1 MSLVSVHPLFPGYA
15 CYMLNPQQPFSLT
28 WTGHPPSLCRGGR
41 GRGAPSRRSSFAMAI
56 EPLAISVREHAHI
69 KPITLGGVDHNISLY
84 AHGVAL
90 FVSDPEHL
98 FQLIN
103 SFGEVS
109 SDIINWQKSELITL
123 ANDLDPLF
131 LSSTQ
136 LKITTEY
143 MKYLGI
149 KISKKPSAL
158 FKLNFME
165 KLNKLKE
172 DIEKW
177 RALPLSLIERVNA
190 IKMVTLPRFLYLF
203 QNIPVFQASRL
214 HSLALCLGVQITEDF

>member
-1 MSLVSVHPLFPGYA
+1 MSLVSAHPLFPGYA

-109 SDIINWQKSELITL
+109 SYIFNWQKSELITL

-131 LSSTQ
+131 LSSTP

-149 KISKKPSAL
+149 KISKKKRVP
-158 FKLNFME
+158 FLN
-165 KLNKLKE
+165 
-172 DIEKW
+172 
-177 RALPLSLIERVNA
+177 
-190 IKMVTLPRFLYLF
+190 
-203 QNIPVFQASRL
+203 
-214 HSLALCLGVQITEDF
+214 